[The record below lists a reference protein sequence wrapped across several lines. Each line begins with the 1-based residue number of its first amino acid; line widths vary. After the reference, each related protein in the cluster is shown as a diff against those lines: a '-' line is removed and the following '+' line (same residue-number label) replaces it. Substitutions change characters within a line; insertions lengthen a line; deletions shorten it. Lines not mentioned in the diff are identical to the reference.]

1 MDYLAP
7 TLCAD
12 AYTDALTLGPRF
24 QADHAN
30 IQVGKD
36 ITDTNSVLYQVAQGK
51 PGDYAWTLEREF
63 TAGPQSFKI
72 GNVVGVRFRN
82 KVAGEQA
89 TVQCYLLGPKDP
101 DIQPGT
107 PFARPAVAI
116 LSAAQLS
123 IINFNANSGVEYR
136 PVLFQSYAFDTDTP
150 SFPARGGTSSGFV
163 VEQAGVYRFTGQLV
177 WPQNATGS
185 RILDIAR
192 NGGASLGVGDSRPA
206 PASAVCRQIITGLLE
221 LNPGDYLELTAYQD
235 SGATLTT
242 VGGSLTLERLQV
254 LAS

>member
-1 MDYLAP
+1 MDYLPP

-12 AYTDALTLGPRF
+12 DYTDLLTIGPRF

-30 IQVGKD
+30 IQVGAD
-36 ITDTNSVLYQVAQGK
+36 VTDANGVLYQVAQGK

-63 TAGPQSFKI
+63 AAGPQTFKI
-72 GNVVGVRFRN
+72 GNIVGVRFRN

-89 TVQCYLLGPKDP
+89 TVQAYLLGPKDP

-116 LSAAQLS
+116 LSAAQLA
-123 IINFNANSGVEYR
+123 IFDFAANSSVEYR
-136 PVLFQSYAFDTDTP
+136 PVLLEAYVFDTDTP
-150 SFPARGGTSSGFV
+150 SFPVRGGPNSAFH

-177 WPQNATGS
+177 WQQNATGS
-185 RILDIAR
+185 RILDLALD
-192 NGGASLGVGDSRPA
+192 GGAALGVGDSRPA

-242 VGGSLTLERLQV
+242 LGGSLTLERLQV